1 VSGLLADR
9 TVLLTGATS
18 VLGRAFARALCDA
31 GATVAL
37 VARRQ
42 QHLDELANDLTK
54 GVTNDLGGHCGRA
67 VAVSADLNDVPS
79 LSDVVH
85 QVRAAIGP
93 IDTLINAAGRGSSA
107 AATERE
113 PLDQITGTLSVNLV
127 APLVLAQLVLPDM
140 RAGGFGCIV
149 NVGSIAGEVGIGR
162 IPQASYAASK
172 GGLHALT
179 RELAAYWSRYGIRV
193 NCLAPGFFRSDMTA
207 ELFDHPK
214 SEQWIARNEMLPRHA
229 EAADLVGAL
238 MFLVSDASANMTGQ
252 ILLID
257 NGWTAR

>member
-1 VSGLLADR
+1 VNGSLAGR
-9 TVLLTGATS
+9 SVLLTGATS
-18 VLGRAFARALCDA
+18 SLGQAFARAMCDA

-42 QHLDELANDLTK
+42 PELDELVDELAATVAK
-54 GVTNDLGGHCGRA
+54 TSAGRA
-67 VAVSADLNDVPS
+67 VAVAADL
-79 LSDVVH
+79 SDLAALPAVIDR
-85 QVRAAIGP
+85 VRDAIGP
-93 IDTLINAAGRGSSA
+93 IDTLVNAAGRGSSA

-113 PLDQITGTLSVNLV
+113 PLDQITGTLTVNLV

-140 RAGGFGCIV
+140 RTGGSGCVV

-193 NCLAPGFFRSDMTA
+193 NCLAPGFFRSEMTA

-238 MFLVSDASANMTGQ
+238 MFLVSDASATMTGQ

>member
-1 VSGLLADR
+1 VSGLLAGR
-9 TVLLTGATS
+9 SVLLTGATS
-18 VLGRAFARALCDA
+18 VLGREFARAMCDA

-37 VARRQ
+37 VARRE
-42 QHLDELANDLTK
+42 HELDALVGDLAA
-54 GVTNDLGGHCGRA
+54 GAVHGSEGRA
-67 VAVSADLNDVPS
+67 VAVTADLNDLSS
-79 LSDVVH
+79 LPAVIDR
-85 QVRAAIGP
+85 VRAAIGP
-93 IDTLINAAGRGSSA
+93 IDTLINAAGRGSSE

-113 PLDQITGTLSVNLV
+113 TLAQITGTLTVNLV

-140 RAGGFGCIV
+140 RTGGSGCVV

-179 RELAAYWSRYGIRV
+179 RELAAYWSRFGIRV
-193 NCLAPGFFRSDMTA
+193 NCLAPGFFRSEMTA

-238 MFLVSDASANMTGQ
+238 MFLVSDASATMTGQ